1 MTKLILLALAGMLA
15 GCGAAQSRPD
25 PADPRVAERV
35 FAYRSAFENYRAFVE
50 QPAASWR
57 EANEAVGAAGGHQAH
72 VSAQERK

>member
-25 PADPRVAERV
+25 PADPRVAEGG

-57 EANEAVGAAGGHQAH
+57 EANEAVGAAGGHQGH